1 VREAP
6 TPNMDRIE
14 FPRSFQ
20 LTICAVVTGVAG
32 IVLNRRM
39 IGTVIAILLFILAI
53 LNGRIQS
60 KQPDENADE
69 AYSPFDE

>member
-1 VREAP
+1 VREAL
-6 TPNMDRIE
+6 TPNMDGIE

-20 LTICAVVTGVAG
+20 LTICAVVTGIAG

-60 KQPDENADE
+60 KQSDKNADK